1 LEIFSVVGSANSEGL
16 AHGLMG
22 DTVFASQLAQA
33 VPGVPKLPDL
43 LNLIAA

>member
-1 LEIFSVVGSANSEGL
+1 MECIPY
-16 AHGLMG
+16 GLMG